1 MRQESDTPPQGAQD
15 EALLIR
21 RILDGETALFRRLAD
36 RYAGQVL
43 RMVARLIPV
52 QEEAEEAAQDALLEA
67 YRSLSRYDA
76 QQGTFH
82 TWLMSIAYHMSLK
95 HIRRQQRELPTIE
108 ADGLWMEN
116 IPDGETDMLLDDAS
130 DDRVALLERAVG
142 MLKPDDQMLLSLY
155 YYDDH
160 SIKEI
165 SDIMAREESYL
176 RSRLQWIRKRL
187 AVIIKTLENDE
198 ER

>member
-1 MRQESDTPPQGAQD
+1 MRQESDNPPQG
-15 EALLIR
+15 
-21 RILDGETALFRRLAD
+21 
-36 RYAGQVL
+36 
-43 RMVARLIPV
+43 
-52 QEEAEEAAQDALLEA
+52 AQDALLEA

-76 QQGTFH
+76 QQGSFH
-82 TWLMSIAYHMSLK
+82 AWLMSITYHVSLK

-108 ADGLWMEN
+108 ADDLWMEN
-116 IPDGETDMLLDDAS
+116 IPDGETGMILDDAS

-155 YYDDH
+155 YYDDRP
-160 SIKEI
+160 IKEI
-165 SDIMAREESYL
+165 SAIMEREESYL